1 MKTAITSENEH
12 ADGQMTTNPADNQL
26 VTIVLLVLATVI
38 AVPILFMS
46 FGMLGSGPMM
56 GGMWGSQAW
65 GGGTAPWWMLAA
77 GLAVQL
83 LFLVAA
89 VAAVYLLYRAI
100 TGTGDADRAFEELRL
115 AYARGDLTDE
125 EYEQRKD
132 ALERD
137 S

>member
-1 MKTAITSENEH
+1 
-12 ADGQMTTNPADNQL
+12 
-26 VTIVLLVLATVI
+26 
-38 AVPILFMS
+38 
-46 FGMLGSGPMM
+46 
-56 GGMWGSQAW
+56 
-65 GGGTAPWWMLAA
+65 MLAA

-100 TGTGDADRAFEELRL
+100 TGTGDADRALEELRL
-115 AYARGDLTDE
+115 AYARGDITDE

>member
-1 MKTAITSENEH
+1 
-12 ADGQMTTNPADNQL
+12 
-26 VTIVLLVLATVI
+26 
-38 AVPILFMS
+38 
-46 FGMLGSGPMM
+46 
-56 GGMWGSQAW
+56 
-65 GGGTAPWWMLAA
+65 MLAA

-100 TGTGDADRAFEELRL
+100 TGTGDADRALEELRL